1 MPVSP
6 ESQTVPLKQRLRLR
20 LPPLSLPTLTLDFI
34 LPLQLHKGG
43 RRRKNR
49 REEEKPQERVNC
61 FPSMFQLSPWTS
73 YFPQDD
79 TREGSGRQRR
89 GRETTDESE
98 LFPFSF
104 ATLTLDFILSSG
116 RYKRGKRNTE
126 EKKWKTSKTLY
137 FPQDDTEQKSKE
149 DKPHGESA
157 TASLPSSKPL
167 PRRFLSMMQRKK
179 EELNTHRRI

>member
-43 RRRKNR
+43 
-49 REEEKPQERVNC
+49 EEKEQK
-61 FPSMFQLSPWTS
+61 
-73 YFPQDD
+73 
-79 TREGSGRQRR
+79 R
-89 GRETTDESE
+89 GRETTGESE
-98 LFPFSF
+98 LLPLYVP
-104 ATLTLDFILSSG
+104 TLTLDFILSSG
-116 RYKRGKRNTE
+116 RYKGGQWTTEERKRNHRRELIVSLLFCNSHPRLHTFLRTIQERGKRNTE